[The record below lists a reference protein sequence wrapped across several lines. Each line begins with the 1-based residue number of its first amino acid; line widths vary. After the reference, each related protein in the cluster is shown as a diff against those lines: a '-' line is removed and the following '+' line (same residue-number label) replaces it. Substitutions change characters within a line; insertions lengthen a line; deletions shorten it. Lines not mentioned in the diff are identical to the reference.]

1 MCIRDSEHPRADELA
16 RNPGDKNWFNYRR
29 YMNEEEKLL
38 DDVRRGA
45 TILNDH
51 GMIQSEIPA

>member
-1 MCIRDSEHPRADELA
+1 
-16 RNPGDKNWFNYRR
+16 
-29 YMNEEEKLL
+29 MNEEEKLL